1 MQERKK
7 QTHAPRRSLSRG
19 SDRSPSSKSSSSQK
33 EDQWSRIL
41 KSRSFFDIFFRYKK
55 SLHSLRAEEEEEEDH
70 HHQRKMFAIGH
81 SNSLVVVG
89 ASASSS
95 AAKKASSRSRSSFSR
110 SMGKI
115 SIASPKSNPT
125 SRRRRKQ
132 RTLPCRARVDEDD
145 EEMDFERPPPPP
157 GPENEAMESETF
169 SNAWKAGFVVLSVL
183 GAVSVFSLASPVLR
197 VMTETFPA
205 GRGPQ

>member
-1 MQERKK
+1 
-7 QTHAPRRSLSRG
+7 
-19 SDRSPSSKSSSSQK
+19 
-33 EDQWSRIL
+33 
-41 KSRSFFDIFFRYKK
+41 
-55 SLHSLRAEEEEEEDH
+55 
-70 HHQRKMFAIGH
+70 MFAIGH

-89 ASASSS
+89 ASASS
-95 AAKKASSRSRSSFSR
+95 AAKKASSRSRSSFSGVVASTSFSR
-110 SMGKI
+110 SMVGKI

-125 SRRRRKQ
+125 SRRRKQ
-132 RTLPCRARVDEDD
+132 RTLPCRARVDEEE

>member
-1 MQERKK
+1 M
-7 QTHAPRRSLSRG
+7 
-19 SDRSPSSKSSSSQK
+19 
-33 EDQWSRIL
+33 
-41 KSRSFFDIFFRYKK
+41 
-55 SLHSLRAEEEEEEDH
+55 
-70 HHQRKMFAIGH
+70 
-81 SNSLVVVG
+81 V
-89 ASASSS
+89 
-95 AAKKASSRSRSSFSR
+95 
-110 SMGKI
+110 GKI

>member
-1 MQERKK
+1 MNDDRKRRRK
-7 QTHAPRRSLSRG
+7 NVFAPRRSLSRG
-19 SDRSPSSKSSSSQK
+19 SDRSPSSSSLHAQTTVVKSQS
-33 EDQWSRIL
+33 
-41 KSRSFFDIFFRYKK
+41 SFFDIFFSLIFVIRYKK
-55 SLHSLRAEEEEEEDH
+55 SLHSSRRTREKTNE
-70 HHQRKMFAIGH
+70 MFAMH
-81 SNSLVVVG
+81 SSLAVVG
-89 ASASSS
+89 APASSS
-95 AAKKASSRSRSSFSR
+95 AKAKASRSRSSSVVASTSFSR
-110 SMGKI
+110 SRKI
-115 SIASPKSNPT
+115 SIAPPKSNPT
-125 SRRRRKQ
+125 RRRK
-132 RTLPCRARVDEDD
+132 RTPFRARVDEDD